1 MKTLFIIP
9 ARGGSKGIPRKNI
22 KLLGGKPLISYSV
35 EVARALADDQDICV
49 STDDAEIKD
58 IVEQTALKVPF
69 LRPSELATDQATT
82 QDVLLHAIDY
92 FQTKGRHY
100 DRIILLQPTSPFRK
114 INQIQE
120 AINLWED
127 GLEMVVSVKITDAN
141 PYYVLFEEN
150 EFGFLEKSKKG
161 FFSRRQDCPLVYQYN
176 GAIYVID
183 VKSLKSRHIFNFERI
198 KKYVM
203 DAESSI
209 DIDSSL
215 DWKFAEFLLSQ
226 KQGS

>member
-49 STDDAEIKD
+49 STDDTEIKD
-58 IVEQTALKVPF
+58 IVEQTGLKVPF

-127 GLEMVVSVKITDAN
+127 GLEMVVSVKVTDAN

-150 EFGFLEKSKKG
+150 ESGFLEKSKKG
-161 FFSRRQDCPLVYQYN
+161 FFIRRQDCPLVYQYN

-226 KQGS
+226 RQGS

>member
-58 IVEQTALKVPF
+58 IVEQTGLKVPF

-127 GLEMVVSVKITDAN
+127 GLEMVVSVKVTDAN

-150 EFGFLEKSKKG
+150 ESGFLEKSKKG
-161 FFSRRQDCPLVYQYN
+161 FFIRRQDCPLVYQYN

-226 KQGS
+226 RQGS